1 MFSILDRVINRPNDY
16 IENKSSYVII
26 ACLKKN
32 IRHSD
37 TPSIVKTVV
46 KKLRSIGEKHW
57 SGRKRQ
63 RIPRRWSRRGQSA
76 HTEKR
81 KREIRGKRG
90 GSDDTGK
97 QAAEVTSCW
106 VPNRSLGASQSPGY
120 NSHPL
125 LFLFVAHLARRRAGY
140 ARHACTTSSLRYNL
154 QVVDRCASS
163 NGHYTALKFE
173 IRDVCVSTLVASR
186 ENVRWKKTVESRQF
200 FLRLLCLIR
209 LMEALTTPKTI
220 RIADVPKELN

>member
-1 MFSILDRVINRPNDY
+1 M
-16 IENKSSYVII
+16 
-26 ACLKKN
+26 ACLKKKKN

-37 TPSIVKTVV
+37 TPSIVKTLA

-63 RIPRRWSRRGQSA
+63 RRIPRRWLSRGHSA
-76 HTEKR
+76 RTEKR

-90 GSDDTGK
+90 GNDDTGK

-120 NSHPL
+120 DSHPL

-140 ARHACTTSSLRYNL
+140 ARHACTTSSIRYNL

-163 NGHYTALKFE
+163 SRYYTTLKFE
-173 IRDVCVSTLVASR
+173 IRDVCVSTLAASR
-186 ENVRWKKTVESRQF
+186 KNVRWKKTVESSI
-200 FLRLLCLIR
+200 FLTIIALLYLSSR
-209 LMEALTTPKTI
+209 
-220 RIADVPKELN
+220 